1 MKMASDVQHA
11 VLLLRYHHRQPKH
24 PYPTFESSASVARA
38 LGLTENQVVHICKKQ
53 FTKPSKK

>member
-1 MKMASDVQHA
+1 MKIKSEVHHA
-11 VLLLRYHHRQPKH
+11 VLLLRYHHRQPKQ

-53 FTKPSKK
+53 FTKPNKK